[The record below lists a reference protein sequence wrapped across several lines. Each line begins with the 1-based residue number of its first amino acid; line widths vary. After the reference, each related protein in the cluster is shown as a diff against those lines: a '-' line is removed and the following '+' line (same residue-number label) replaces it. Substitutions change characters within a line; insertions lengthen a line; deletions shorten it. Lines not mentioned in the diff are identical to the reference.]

1 MGDGQVVVEELV
13 SAIMAPEGGHLAQQ
27 HVILVVLAH
36 GQPCHLHHQ
45 MSMQSVNY
53 TVTYMAHT
61 RAISP
66 WLHSCA
72 VCIAAL
78 QSHNRWMNAH
88 GLQQQ
93 SEQDC

>member
-1 MGDGQVVVEELV
+1 MYLKSFMGDGQVVVEELV

-61 RAISP
+61 
-66 WLHSCA
+66 HT
-72 VCIAAL
+72 
-78 QSHNRWMNAH
+78 HTH
-88 GLQQQ
+88 THH
-93 SEQDC
+93 